1 MKTVLRCSQYVLFA
15 VGAAALGY
23 CAWVLGS
30 ARLYQVREGRE
41 LTRLLA
47 RSPHQAPGSRTI
59 PAVAADGLIGRLEIP
74 RLGLSVLLDEGSGA
88 ATLRKAVGHIRGTA
102 FPGDPGNVGIAGHRD
117 TYFRP
122 LRRIRARDLVVLD
135 TLRGRFCYRV
145 VSAKVV
151 APDAVGVLAPTS
163 RQVLTLVTC
172 YPFYYV
178 GPAPYRFIVRAAR
191 IPYSSD
197 PARLNPSSAIRGRS
211 PRVSASNSSVR
222 MVLRSPGI
230 SAT

>member
-1 MKTVLRCSQYVLFA
+1 M
-15 VGAAALGY
+15 
-23 CAWVLGS
+23 
-30 ARLYQVREGRE
+30 
-41 LTRLLA
+41 
-47 RSPHQAPGSRTI
+47 
-59 PAVAADGLIGRLEIP
+59 
-74 RLGLSVLLDEGSGA
+74 
-88 ATLRKAVGHIRGTA
+88 
-102 FPGDPGNVGIAGHRD
+102 
-117 TYFRP
+117 
-122 LRRIRARDLVVLD
+122 LD

-163 RQVLTLVTC
+163 RQALTLVTC